1 MQSIAQ
7 KLVDENKV
15 MDAESISKNWTYL
28 DARPIDCES
37 FAIATWCWQVVKYL
51 SDSYL
56 EMTLFLTIL
65 NGWICVCLR
74 LGRRKLASQV
84 VLIGKSFMTV
94 RIVNALDKLVVV
106 SGLRQFLW
114 HSFGRLC
121 LRLFRILCFKLDFK
135 ESFSWG
141 SIRSVAILRRAISL
155 KQVYWA
161 SKSIHF
167 TASLG
172 LAIGHLL
179 IHSNRSQT
187 TSLSPVSMLRRI
199 DMRPLFI

>member
-1 MQSIAQ
+1 MQAIAE

-15 MDAESISKNWTYL
+15 MEAESISKNWTYL
-28 DARPIDCES
+28 DAWPVDCES

-106 SGLRQFLW
+106 SRLGQFFW
-114 HSFGRLC
+114 HSYSRLC
-121 LRLFRILCFKLDFK
+121 LRLLGILCFKLNFK

-141 SIRSVAILRRAISL
+141 SLRSVVILRRAISL

-161 SKSIHF
+161 CKTIHF

-172 LAIGHLL
+172 LAIGNLL
-179 IHSNRSQT
+179 VHSNWSQT
-187 TSLSPVSMLRRI
+187 TSLPPVSMLRRI
-199 DMRPLFI
+199 DMWPLFI